1 MRPKANRKSLLH
13 LADVA
18 DAILQMAHTP
28 NRKAT
33 TNLNKERAERLQNE
47 LVRIQLGFHSIFQD
61 RISL

>member
-1 MRPKANRKSLLH
+1 M
-13 LADVA
+13 ADVA